1 MFSPSAKWE
10 ETLKLIIPLNNKFSI
25 CMYHGVSISML
36 NITLSHITSHS
47 SPCLLI
53 PAALLPHSSWNY
65 RTCEGSSKL
74 VSGPGGT
81 DSGAAASCPP
91 APTLHPSPSG
101 STAPTSSPWATTTPT
116 SKVKHYCDLN
126 QCVRNRVP
134 SFPQTPPPL
143 SGRGAS
149 PSSSAAEPWC
159 GPLLLQRSDR
169 RFGRSRSR
177 RGRIEEGGG
186 GSSAATT
193 SRAKR

>member
-126 QCVRNRVP
+126 QCILTRSSPFPSADSATIIGSGRVTVVVCSGALVRAATP
-134 SFPQTPPPL
+134 SAKRPPL
-143 SGRGAS
+143 RPQQIQAG
-149 PSSSAAEPWC
+149 
-159 GPLLLQRSDR
+159 
-169 RFGRSRSR
+169 
-177 RGRIEEGGG
+177 
-186 GSSAATT
+186 
-193 SRAKR
+193 